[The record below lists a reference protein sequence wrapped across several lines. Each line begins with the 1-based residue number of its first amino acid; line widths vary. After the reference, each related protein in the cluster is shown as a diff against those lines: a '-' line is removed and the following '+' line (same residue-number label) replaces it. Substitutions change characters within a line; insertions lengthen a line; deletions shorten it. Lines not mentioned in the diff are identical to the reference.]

1 MRLIAG
7 HVRLHVAV
15 PDGPFEVVN
24 LPSGGQKLNL
34 RLFLNIQRD
43 THVTNVAANSKT
55 VPFCDQWSVSAHLQN
70 VPLVEEVFHD
80 KDVLFERPASAGVVE
95 RNAIDAE
102 HFWQGG
108 RRLKTRQTWK
118 RFGKILLAIKEAHNV
133 LFRAGMSNPNGL
145 LSQELCHYLNQGRTL
160 NGLLWS

>member
-55 VPFCDQWSVSAHLQN
+55 VPFCDQ
-70 VPLVEEVFHD
+70 
-80 KDVLFERPASAGVVE
+80 
-95 RNAIDAE
+95 
-102 HFWQGG
+102 
-108 RRLKTRQTWK
+108 
-118 RFGKILLAIKEAHNV
+118 
-133 LFRAGMSNPNGL
+133 
-145 LSQELCHYLNQGRTL
+145 
-160 NGLLWS
+160 